1 MQQNPEIYFLIIIGI
16 ILGLLL
22 VGFIVAMLV
31 MYKRRQQQE
40 EQKAAKMKDMYEKE
54 MLRSQLEIQE
64 NTFKT
69 ISQELHD
76 NIGQML
82 SVVKLSL
89 SALPLEKDHKAQE
102 LVKHSQ
108 EVLNK
113 AIVDLSDLNK
123 SLHPDRITDIG
134 LAESIRFEL
143 AAIKRSGLLKVQFSV
158 VGKEVRLPDEKAIFL
173 FRIFQ
178 EILNN
183 VLKHSKATNIN
194 VVIAYDSDNT
204 FVMEVEDNGVG
215 FATDRKGSPLS
226 FSKGVGLTSI
236 FNRAKLIGAD
246 INMTSVINQGTRVI
260 IKVISQPKP
269 H

>member
-1 MQQNPEIYFLIIIGI
+1 MLENQEIYIVTIIGI

-22 VGFIVAMLV
+22 VSFIIAMLV
-31 MYKRRQQQE
+31 LHKRRQLQQE
-40 EQKAAKMKDMYEKE
+40 QEVVKMKDMYEKE

-89 SALPLEKDHKAQE
+89 SALPLEKDHEAQG

-113 AIVDLSDLNK
+113 AIVDLADLNK

-143 AAIKRSGLLKVQFSV
+143 AAIKRAGLLKVQFSV
-158 VGKEVRLPDEKAIFL
+158 AGQEVRLPEEKAIFL

-178 EILNN
+178 ETLNN
-183 VLKHSKATNIN
+183 VLKHAKATTIN
-194 VVIAYDSDNT
+194 VMITYDSDNT

-215 FATDRKGSPLS
+215 FATDGKGSPLS

-246 INMTSVINQGTRVI
+246 INITSVINQGTRVI
-260 IKVISQPKP
+260 IKITPPSKP
-269 H
+269 Q

>member
-1 MQQNPEIYFLIIIGI
+1 MLQNQEIYFVTIIGI

-22 VGFIVAMLV
+22 VGFIVSMMVL
-31 MYKRRQQQE
+31 YKRRQQRQE
-40 EQKAAKMKDMYEKE
+40 QEVATMKDRYEKE

-64 NTFKT
+64 STFKT

-89 SALPLEKDHKAQE
+89 SALPLEKDHQAQS

-143 AAIKRSGLLKVQFSV
+143 AAIKKAGLLQVQFSV
-158 VGKEVRLPDEKAIFL
+158 AGREVRLPDEKAIFL

-183 VLKHSKATNIN
+183 VLKHSKATHIN
-194 VVIAYDSDNT
+194 VGITYDSDDT

-215 FATDRKGSPLS
+215 FATDGKGSPSS
-226 FSKGVGLTSI
+226 FSKGVGLTSM

-246 INMTSVINQGTRVI
+246 IKMTSVINQGTRVI
-260 IKVISQPKP
+260 IKVIPQTKP
-269 H
+269 Q

>member
-22 VGFIVAMLV
+22 VSFIVGVLIL
-31 MYKRRQQQE
+31 YKRRQKRQE
-40 EQKAAKMKDMYEKE
+40 QEVARMKDMYEKE
-54 MLRSQLEIQE
+54 TLRSQLEIQE

-89 SALPLEKDHKAQE
+89 SALPLEKDHKAQG

-134 LAESIRFEL
+134 LADSIRYEL
-143 AAIKRSGLLKVQFSV
+143 TAIKKSGLLEVQFSV
-158 VGKEVRLPDEKAIFL
+158 AGQEVRFPEEKAIFL
-173 FRIFQ
+173 FRMFQ
-178 EILNN
+178 ELLNN
-183 VLKHSKATNIN
+183 VLKHSKAKKIN
-194 VVIAYDSDNT
+194 VDLTFNSDNT
-204 FVMEVEDNGVG
+204 FVMEVEDNGMG
-215 FATDRKGSPLS
+215 FATDGKGSPLS
-226 FSKGVGLTSI
+226 FSKGVGLTSL

-246 INMTSVINQGTRVI
+246 INITSVINQGTRVVIKI
-260 IKVISQPKP
+260 IPLPKLK
-269 H
+269 

>member
-1 MQQNPEIYFLIIIGI
+1 MQQKPEIYFLIIIGV

-22 VGFIVAMLV
+22 VSFIVAILF
-31 MYKRRQQQE
+31 MYKRRQQRQE
-40 EQKAAKMKDMYEKE
+40 QEVARMKEIYDKE

-89 SALPLEKDHKAQE
+89 SALPLEKDHQAQN

-113 AIVDLSDLNK
+113 AIADLSDLNK

-143 AAIKRSGLLKVQFSV
+143 AAIKRAGLLKVQFSV
-158 VGKEVRLPDEKAIFL
+158 VGQEVRLPDEKVIFL

-183 VLKHSKATNIN
+183 VLKHSKATSIN
-194 VVIAYDSDNT
+194 VQITYDSDNI
-204 FVMEVEDNGVG
+204 FVMELEDNGIG
-215 FATDRKGSPLS
+215 FATDGKGSPMS
-226 FSKGVGLTSI
+226 FAKGVGLTSI

-246 INMTSVINQGTRVI
+246 INISSVINQGTRVVLKI
-260 IKVISQPKP
+260 TPTKP
-269 H
+269 Q

>member
-22 VGFIVAMLV
+22 VGFIVAVLV
-31 MYKRRQQQE
+31 LYKRRQQRQE
-40 EQKAAKMKDMYEKE
+40 QEVARMKDMYEKE
-54 MLRSQLEIQE
+54 SLRSQLEIQE

-89 SALPLEKDHKAQE
+89 SALPLEKEHKAQD

-134 LAESIRFEL
+134 LAESIRYEL
-143 AAIKRSGLLKVQFSV
+143 AAIKKAGLLDVQFSI
-158 VGKEVRLPDEKAIFL
+158 VGQEVRFPDEKAIFL

-178 EILNN
+178 ELLNN
-183 VLKHSKATNIN
+183 ILKHSKAKKIIVDITFN
-194 VVIAYDSDNT
+194 SDNT

-215 FATDRKGSPLS
+215 FATDGKGSPLS
-226 FSKGVGLTSI
+226 FSKGVGLTSM

-246 INMTSVINQGTRVI
+246 INITSVINQGTRVTIKI
-260 IKVISQPKP
+260 IPLAKLQ
-269 H
+269 

>member
-1 MQQNPEIYFLIIIGI
+1 MQQKEEIYFVTIIGI

-31 MYKRRQQQE
+31 LYKRRQLRQE
-40 EQKAAKMKDMYEKE
+40 EEVAKMKDRYEKE
-54 MLRSQLEIQE
+54 VLRSQLEIQE
-64 NTFKT
+64 NTFKI

-123 SLHPDRITDIG
+123 SLHPDRITEIG
-134 LAESIRFEL
+134 LADSIRFEL
-143 AAIKRSGLLKVQFSV
+143 AAIKKAGLLKVQFSV
-158 VGKEVRLPDEKAIFL
+158 AGQEVRLPEEKAIFL

-178 EILNN
+178 EIMNN
-183 VLKHSKATNIN
+183 VLKHSKATTIN
-194 VVIAYDSDNT
+194 VMITYDSDDT

-215 FATDRKGSPLS
+215 FATDGKGSPLS
-226 FSKGVGLTSI
+226 FSKGVGLTSM
-236 FNRAKLIGAD
+236 FNRAKLIGAS
-246 INMTSVINQGTRVI
+246 INISSEINKGTRVT
-260 IKVISQPKP
+260 IKISPQPNFQ
-269 H
+269 

>member
-1 MQQNPEIYFLIIIGI
+1 MQQKPEIYFLIIIGI

-22 VGFIVAMLV
+22 VSFIVAMLV
-31 MYKRRQQQE
+31 MYKRRQLRQE
-40 EQKAAKMKDMYEKE
+40 QEVARMKDIYEKE
-54 MLRSQLEIQE
+54 VLRSQLEIQE
-64 NTFKT
+64 STFKT

-102 LVKHSQ
+102 LVQHSQ
-108 EVLNK
+108 AVLNK
-113 AIVDLSDLNK
+113 AILDLSDLNK
-123 SLHPDRITDIG
+123 SLHPDRITEIG
-134 LAESIRFEL
+134 LADSIRFEL
-143 AAIKRSGLLKVQFSV
+143 AAIKKAGLLNVQFSV
-158 VGKEVRLPDEKAIFL
+158 AGQEVRLPEEKAIFL

-183 VLKHSKATNIN
+183 VLKHSKATTIN
-194 VVIAYDSDNT
+194 VVITYDSDNT

-215 FATDRKGSPLS
+215 FATDEKGSPLS
-226 FSKGVGLTSI
+226 FAKGVGLTSM

-246 INMTSVINQGTRVI
+246 INITSVINQGTRVI
-260 IKVISQPKP
+260 IKLIPPPKP
-269 H
+269 M

>member
-1 MQQNPEIYFLIIIGI
+1 MLI
-16 ILGLLL
+16 
-22 VGFIVAMLV
+22 
-31 MYKRRQQQE
+31 MYKRRQQRQE
-40 EQKAAKMKDMYEKE
+40 QEVARMKDRYEKE

-64 NTFKT
+64 STFKT

-89 SALPLEKDHKAQE
+89 SALPLEKEHKAQE

-113 AIVDLSDLNK
+113 AIVDLADLNK
-123 SLHPDRITDIG
+123 SLHPDRITEIG
-134 LAESIRFEL
+134 LADSIRFEL

-158 VGKEVRLPDEKAIFL
+158 VGQEVRLPDEKAIFL

-194 VVIAYDSDNT
+194 VGITYDSDDT
-204 FVMEVEDNGVG
+204 FVMDVEDNGVG
-215 FATDRKGSPLS
+215 FATDGKGSPSS

-260 IKVISQPKP
+260 IKIIPLSQASVI
-269 H
+269 

>member
-22 VGFIVAMLV
+22 VGFIVAMLIL
-31 MYKRRQQQE
+31 YKRRQQRQE
-40 EQKAAKMKDMYEKE
+40 QEVAKMKDMYEKE
-54 MLRSQLEIQE
+54 TLRSQLEIQE

-89 SALPLEKDHKAQE
+89 SSLPLEKDHKAQE

-134 LAESIRFEL
+134 LADSIKFEL
-143 AAIKRSGLLKVQFSV
+143 AAIKKAGLLEVQFSV
-158 VGKEVRLPDEKAIFL
+158 EGKEMRFPEEKAIFL

-178 EILNN
+178 ELLNN
-183 VLKHSKATNIN
+183 VLKHSKATKIN
-194 VVIAYDSDNT
+194 VGLTFNSDNT
-204 FVMEVEDNGVG
+204 FVMEVEDNGMG
-215 FATDRKGSPLS
+215 FATDGKGSPLS
-226 FSKGVGLTSI
+226 FSKGVGLTSM

-246 INMTSVINQGTRVI
+246 INISSIINQGTRVTIKI
-260 IKVISQPKP
+260 IPQPKLQ
-269 H
+269 

>member
-1 MQQNPEIYFLIIIGI
+1 MYEKEIYIIAIIGTL
-16 ILGLLL
+16 LGLLL
-22 VGFIVAMLV
+22 VSFIVAMLV
-31 MYKRRQQQE
+31 LHKRRQKQQE
-40 EQKAAKMKDMYEKE
+40 QEAVMMKDMYEKE

-89 SALPLEKDHKAQE
+89 SALPLEKDHGAQV

-108 EVLNK
+108 EVLNR
-113 AIVDLSDLNK
+113 AILDLSDLNK

-143 AAIKRSGLLKVQFSV
+143 AAIKKAGLLNVQFSV
-158 VGKEVRLPDEKAIFL
+158 EGREFPLPEEKAIFL

-183 VLKHSKATNIN
+183 VLKHSKATTIN
-194 VVIAYDSDNT
+194 VLITYDPDDT

-215 FATDRKGSPLS
+215 FQTDGKGSPLS

-246 INMTSVINQGTRVI
+246 INIKSVIDKGTRVM
-260 IKVISQPKP
+260 IKLIPSP
-269 H
+269 

>member
-31 MYKRRQQQE
+31 MYKRRQQRQE
-40 EQKAAKMKDMYEKE
+40 QEVANMKDMYEKE
-54 MLRSQLEIQE
+54 TLRSQLEIQE

-134 LAESIRFEL
+134 LAESIRYEL
-143 AAIKRSGLLKVQFSV
+143 AAIKKAGLLEVQFSV
-158 VGKEVRLPDEKAIFL
+158 VGKEIRFPEEKAIFL

-178 EILNN
+178 ELLNN
-183 VLKHSKATNIN
+183 VLKHSKASKIN
-194 VVIAYDSDNT
+194 VELSFNSDNT

-215 FATDRKGSPLS
+215 FATDGKGSPLS
-226 FSKGVGLTSI
+226 FSKGVGLTSL
-236 FNRAKLIGAD
+236 FNRAKLIGAH
-246 INMTSVINQGTRVI
+246 INIASAINQGTKVI
-260 IKVISQPKP
+260 IKMIPLPKLQ
-269 H
+269 